1 MLRKE
6 NRVEGKAVFRILER
20 QGQGQGQGRG
30 REGRKRQREDQ
41 ALNSAKLRMGSH
53 LKTETV
59 F

>member
-20 QGQGQGQGRG
+20 QGQGQGRG